1 MAYFLF
7 LHRPNKAIAI
17 TPPRLDQSLHLPTIS
32 YRLTRQLDAA
42 LEGCITDA
50 LPRPQQRAQ
59 HILRDQ
65 VRALL

>member
-1 MAYFLF
+1 MGLF

-17 TPPRLDQSLHLPTIS
+17 TPLRLDQPLRLPTIS

-50 LPRPQQRAQ
+50 LLRQQLRAQ

-65 VRALL
+65 VCALL